1 MFTVLGQRTRHR
13 CDGGSRRSF
22 LKAGSLGLAGL
33 TLADVLRA
41 EQVSGGGASH
51 KAVINIHLDGGP
63 PQMDLID
70 PKPEAP
76 SEYRS
81 PFSSIPTAIPGF
93 NVTELLP
100 KVASIA
106 NELVFL
112 RSLVGAAAKHDAF
125 QCQSG
130 FNEKSLA
137 AVGGR
142 PALGCVVNHLLGSA
156 QDRAPTFVDLMQGR
170 PLARNS
176 ARPGFLGPAFG
187 SFRPDISHLF
197 ERELEAGMKVEVA
210 RLGAGHTTKLSL
222 MRELSVGRLDDRL
235 SLLGG
240 LDRTRRAIDHNGH
253 MDALDTFTQQA
264 YRILTSGEFAA
275 AMDLEKE
282 DPKMLD
288 RYTAPVSSSN
298 PGTKFYTSEGPQA
311 GRKLLLARRLIEA
324 GVRCVSVS
332 ISDFDTHSNNNSRMR
347 QLGPIVD
354 HALHA
359 LITDLRDRGMLDS
372 VTVLAWGEFG
382 RTPKINPEGG
392 RDHWPRVAMGIM
404 AGGGMPGG
412 VVLGATDR
420 YAGEATERPIHYQD
434 VIATLYHQLG
444 IDSATTLTDPTG
456 RPQFLVAQGTPIA
469 ELV

>member
-1 MFTVLGQRTRHR
+1 
-13 CDGGSRRSF
+13 
-22 LKAGSLGLAGL
+22 
-33 TLADVLRA
+33 
-41 EQVSGGGASH
+41 
-51 KAVINIHLDGGP
+51 
-63 PQMDLID
+63 MDLID

-197 ERELEAGMKVEVA
+197 ERE
-210 RLGAGHTTKLSL
+210 
-222 MRELSVGRLDDRL
+222 
-235 SLLGG
+235 
-240 LDRTRRAIDHNGH
+240 
-253 MDALDTFTQQA
+253 Q
-264 YRILTSGEFAA
+264 
-275 AMDLEKE
+275 
-282 DPKMLD
+282 P
-288 RYTAPVSSSN
+288 
-298 PGTKFYTSEGPQA
+298 
-311 GRKLLLARRLIEA
+311 
-324 GVRCVSVS
+324 
-332 ISDFDTHSNNNSRMR
+332 
-347 QLGPIVD
+347 
-354 HALHA
+354 
-359 LITDLRDRGMLDS
+359 
-372 VTVLAWGEFG
+372 
-382 RTPKINPEGG
+382 
-392 RDHWPRVAMGIM
+392 MGI
-404 AGGGMPGG
+404 GQEP
-412 VVLGATDR
+412 
-420 YAGEATERPIHYQD
+420 
-434 VIATLYHQLG
+434 
-444 IDSATTLTDPTG
+444 
-456 RPQFLVAQGTPIA
+456 
-469 ELV
+469 

>member
-1 MFTVLGQRTRHR
+1 MLTVLGQRNQH
-13 CDGGSRRSF
+13 CDGVPRRSF

-41 EQVSGGGASH
+41 EQSAGGGASQ

-93 NVTELLP
+93 HVTELLP

-137 AVGGR
+137 SVGGR
-142 PALGCVVNHLLGSA
+142 PALGCVVNHLLSSA
-156 QDRAPTFVDLMQGR
+156 QDRAPAFVDLMQGR

-187 SFRPDISHLF
+187 PFRPDISHLF
-197 ERELEAGMKVEVA
+197 HRELEAGMKVELA
-210 RLGAGHTTKLSL
+210 KLGAGHTTKLSL
-222 MRELSVGRLDDRL
+222 MRELTAGRLDDRL
-235 SLLGG
+235 SLLRG
-240 LDRTRRAIDHNGH
+240 LDHTRRAIDHNGH

-275 AMDLEKE
+275 AMDLENE
-282 DPKMLD
+282 DPKMLA

-332 ISDFDTHSNNNSRMR
+332 ISDFDTHSNNNDRMR

-359 LITDLRDRGMLDS
+359 LITDLRDRGMLDD

-404 AGGGMPGG
+404 AGGGLPGG
-412 VVLGATDR
+412 AVLGATDR

-434 VIATLYHQLG
+434 VIATLYYQLG
-444 IDSATTLTDPTG
+444 IDPAATLSDPTG
-456 RPQFLVAQGTPIA
+456 RPQFLVDQGQPIS
-469 ELV
+469 ELI

>member
-1 MFTVLGQRTRHR
+1 MFSVLGHRSHRH
-13 CDGGSRRSF
+13 CDGVPRRSF

-33 TLADVLRA
+33 TLADVLKA
-41 EQVSGGGASH
+41 EQAAGAGASQ

-81 PFSSIPTAIPGF
+81 PFSSIPTVIPGF
-93 NVTELLP
+93 HVSELLP

-130 FNEKSLA
+130 FSDKSLA
-137 AVGGR
+137 SVGGR
-142 PALGCVVNHLLGSA
+142 PALGCVVNHLLGSP
-156 QDRAPTFVDLMQGR
+156 QHGAPAFVDLMQGR

-187 SFRPDISHLF
+187 PFRPDISHLF
-197 ERELEAGMKVEVA
+197 QRELEEGMKVELA
-210 RLGAGHTTKLSL
+210 KLGAGHTTKLSL
-222 MRELSVGRLDDRL
+222 MQELSIGRLDDRL
-235 SLLGG
+235 SLLRG
-240 LDRTRRAIDHNGH
+240 LDHTRRAIDSNGH

-282 DPKMLD
+282 NPKMLA
-288 RYTAPVSSSN
+288 RYTAPGSASDA
-298 PGTKFYTSEGPQA
+298 GTKFYTSEGPQA

-332 ISDFDTHSNNNSRMR
+332 ISDFDTHSNNNVRMQ

-359 LITDLRDRGMLDS
+359 LITDLRDRGMLDN

-404 AGGGMPGG
+404 AGGGLPGG
-412 VVLGATDR
+412 AVLGATDR
-420 YAGEATERPIHYQD
+420 YAGEAIDRPIHYQD

-444 IDSATTLTDPTG
+444 IDPTATLTDTTG
-456 RPQFLVAQGTPIA
+456 RPQFLVDQGQPIA